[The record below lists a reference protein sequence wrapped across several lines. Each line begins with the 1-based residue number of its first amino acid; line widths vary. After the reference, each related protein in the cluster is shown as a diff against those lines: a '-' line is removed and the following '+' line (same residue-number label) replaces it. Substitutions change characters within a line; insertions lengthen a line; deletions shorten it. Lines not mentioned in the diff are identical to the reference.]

1 MRKIFIVDTSVLL
14 YDKCSIHSFENNDVV
29 IPIIAL
35 DELDRF
41 KEKKGVT
48 GEAARYVNR
57 YLDDLRFEGSLH
69 KGIEIENGQTI
80 RVELNGY
87 NKVPEGLDPNH
98 ADNKMISLALK
109 MTKELD
115 NKVIMITKDINFRV
129 KCDALGIESE
139 DYTKDR
145 IIDDQSKSYKGFV
158 ELNLEQNFNYLIDEF
173 YKEKEDITGD
183 IEDLLGR
190 ELFENE
196 FINVKCK
203 QQSMIARKI
212 QGKISKV
219 KLNDHVEDFIGI
231 KPRNREQ
238 SFALNLLCDPNVPL
252 VSLTG
257 IAGSGKTF
265 LTLMA
270 GIDGVNRN
278 KYKRIVITR
287 NIQPVGRDIG
297 FLPGD
302 ANDKMLPWIAPI
314 MDNFRIGTGDEDLSM
329 FEVMRRTGRL
339 EISPLAFIRGR
350 TFSDTFLII
359 DEAQNCSI
367 HELKT
372 VITRV
377 GENSK
382 IVLLGDT
389 DQIDTPYI
397 DSLSNGLTVVGEKFK
412 NQPMA
417 GHIQLQKGERSGL
430 SFLATKIL

>member
-1 MRKIFIVDTSVLL
+1 MRKIFILDTSDLL
-14 YDKCSIHSFENNDVV
+14 YDKSSIHSFPESDVV
-29 IPIIAL
+29 IPLIAL

-57 YLDDLRFEGSLH
+57 YLDDLRIEGSLH
-69 KGIEIENGQTI
+69 EGIEIENGQTI

-87 NKVPEGLDPNH
+87 DCVPEGLDPDH

-109 MTKELD
+109 MSLAENSQVCL
-115 NKVIMITKDINFRV
+115 ITKDINFRV
-129 KCDALGIESE
+129 KCDALGIKSE
-139 DYTKDR
+139 DYIKDR
-145 IIDDQSKSYKGFV
+145 IIDSQSESYKGYI
-158 ELNLEQNFNYLIDEF
+158 ELKIEGNLSHLIDVF
-173 YKEKEDITGD
+173 YSEEEDITED

-190 ELFENE
+190 KLYENE
-196 FINVKCK
+196 FINVKADN
-203 QQSMIARKI
+203 QSMIARKI
-212 QGKISKV
+212 NGKISKV
-219 KLNDHVEDFIGI
+219 KLKDHVEDFIGI

-238 SFALNLLCDPNVPL
+238 SFALNLLCDKNIPL

-265 LTLMA
+265 LTLMS
-270 GIDGVNRN
+270 GMDGLNRGL
-278 KYKRIVITR
+278 YKRIVITR

-302 ANDKMLPWIAPI
+302 VNDKMLPWIAPI
-314 MDNFRIGTGDEDLSM
+314 IDNFRIGTGDEDLSY
-329 FEVMRRTGRL
+329 FDVMRRSGKL
-339 EISPLAFIRGR
+339 EIAPLAFIRGR

-359 DEAQNCSI
+359 DESQNCSI

-397 DSLSNGLTVVGEKFK
+397 DSLSNGLTIVAEKFK
-412 NQPMA
+412 NESMA
-417 GHIQLQKGERSGL
+417 GHIQLHKGERSGL
-430 SFLATKIL
+430 SYLATKIL